1 MKFILPFLLLLSFS
15 KSYGQV
21 NRNDTKLSIHTTP
34 LSLIDYYSGM
44 YFGFG
49 GEVQAYK
56 NIYIGT
62 TIGYYIPKYNG
73 LKDAKG
79 WNYKP
84 EIKLYINKKQ
94 NYDIIQKDYLSV
106 EFFYKN
112 QTYSV
117 SDSIWITESEK
128 DFKNYSLTKYISA
141 WSIKYGGV
149 MYFKSGFLFEYYFG
163 LGRRNKNV
171 ITSLTKEED
180 NSIDYE
186 PENSSFYNGSGKS
199 ITANFIFG
207 IKVGFIIK

>member
-1 MKFILPFLLLLSFS
+1 MSFS
-15 KSYGQV
+15 QTYYGQV

-44 YFGFG
+44 YIGFG

-56 NIYIGT
+56 NISIGT

-84 EIKLYINKKQ
+84 EIKLYFNKREE
-94 NYDIIQKDYLSV
+94 NGIIQKEYLSV

-117 SDSIWITESEK
+117 SDSIWINDTEK
-128 DFKNYSLTKYISA
+128 KFKEYSLTKYISA
-141 WSIKYGGV
+141 WSIKFGGV
-149 MYFKSGFLFEYYFG
+149 MNFKSRFLFEYYVG

-171 ITSLTKEED
+171 LTTLTKEED
-180 NSIDYE
+180 RRIDYE
-186 PENSSFYNGSGKS
+186 PENSSVYNGSGKV
-199 ITANFIFG
+199 ITANFVFG
-207 IKVGFIIK
+207 IKVGYAIK